1 MVNHGFSTAGLF
13 LLAGFLVARRG
24 SKRIPDYGGWQRVTP
39 VLAGSFLVVGL
50 SSLALPGLSSFV
62 SEFLVLQGTFMR
74 YEAAAVI
81 ATLGIVLAALYIL
94 LMYQRVMTGPKPSF
108 AEGESPHDLSW
119 RERGRRRADHRL
131 VPRPRLLPEARPRP
145 PQPRRGAH
153 AAVRRRHRSHADQRL
168 REHEVNPAEFQAVDV
183 DYAAIAPMLIVA
195 LGALVG
201 VVVEAFAPRRRR
213 HAVQVWL
220 TTLTLVGAFV
230 ALVVWSRE
238 SMTVTLGGSVVVDGV
253 SVFLMGALLLLSTM
267 SVLVMAERFGGVGAD
282 AFTPMGASTPGS
294 TQEDVATRAGYATS
308 EVFPLALFSVLGM
321 MVFLTANDL
330 ITMFVGLEVLSL
342 PLYVMTGLARRR
354 RLLSQEAALKYF
366 LLGAFSS
373 AFFLFGSALL
383 YGYAASSDLRAIAR
397 AITTTSGDL
406 DGLLVPGVVLVLVGL
421 LFKVGAVPFHSW
433 TPDAYQGAPTP
444 VTGFMAAC
452 TKLAAFGVIL
462 RFMFVGVGADR
473 WDWQGAVYV
482 VAVLTMVVGAVLSV
496 TQTDVKRLLAY
507 SSIAHAGFI
516 LVGVLAFSQAA
527 DQRRD
532 VLPRRVRVRDRR
544 RLRARRHGP
553 PGRVRG
559 VAPLAVGGARAQPPR
574 RRRVVLAPPARLR
587 RHPTHLGLHREVR
600 RLLAGGRGGLGGCG
614 ARRHRGA
621 RVGGHRLR
629 LRSPHRP
636 HVLHRRDR

>member
-1 MVNHGFSTAGLF
+1 M
-13 LLAGFLVARRG
+13 
-24 SKRIPDYGGWQRVTP
+24 
-39 VLAGSFLVVGL
+39 
-50 SSLALPGLSSFV
+50 
-62 SEFLVLQGTFMR
+62 
-74 YEAAAVI
+74 
-81 ATLGIVLAALYIL
+81 
-94 LMYQRVMTGPKPSF
+94 
-108 AEGESPHDLSW
+108 
-119 RERGRRRADHRL
+119 
-131 VPRPRLLPEARPRP
+131 
-145 PQPRRGAH
+145 
-153 AAVRRRHRSHADQRL
+153 
-168 REHEVNPAEFQAVDV
+168 NPAEFQAVDV

-213 HAVQVWL
+213 HPVQVWL

-253 SVFLMGALLLLSTM
+253 SVFLMGALLLLSAM

-383 YGYAASSDLRAIAR
+383 YGYAGSSDLRAIAR

-527 DQRRD
+527 ISG
-532 VLPRRVRVRDRR
+532 VMFYLVAYGFATVAAFGLVAMVRQGGSEASH
-544 RLRARRHGP
+544 LSQWAGLGP
-553 PGRVRG
+553 ATPSSPGRSRCSCS
-559 VAPLAVGGARAQPPR
+559 PS
-574 RRRVVLAPPARLR
+574 PASR
-587 RHPTHLGLHREVR
+587 
-600 RLLAGGRGGLGGCG
+600 
-614 ARRHRGA
+614 
-621 RVGGHRLR
+621 
-629 LRSPHRP
+629 
-636 HVLHRRDR
+636 